1 MQVHRG
7 RSRDWRERDRSAE
20 WPCGG
25 AEPDVTTESTSTPKA
40 DAWTATAWLV
50 GNTVRYGFGRTAVSG
65 P

>member
-1 MQVHRG
+1 MQAHRG
-7 RSRDWRERDRSAE
+7 RWRDWRVRDRSGE
-20 WPCGG
+20 WTCGG

-50 GNTVRYGFGRTAVSG
+50 GKMVRYVFGRTAVSA